1 MAPCDDV
8 AIPWLQQNKAKLG
21 SSKDEVRR
29 CTLIHR
35 LPVSPVP
42 HREVQ
47 SPKDEKVFAKR
58 GSILGSLT
66 ASISEALSSASS
78 QQSAAAP
85 PPPASDVSDS
95 IFSALK
101 RKGSSFSDAIFN
113 SSDGGGHCS
122 FRASSLTASLNIL
135 PQVVALQIRPCLHG
149 GCRIFWAL
157 RRGQM
162 MGASTSWCKL
172 YWMIWDRRQ
181 ARPHIEARFLTQ
193 SQDILPR
200 FKEHDYSDDVIGT
213 RARCFC
219 IRHQ

>member
-21 SSKDEVRR
+21 SSKDE
-29 CTLIHR
+29 
-35 LPVSPVP
+35 
-42 HREVQ
+42 
-47 SPKDEKVFAKR
+47 SPKDEKAFAKR

-113 SSDGGGHCS
+113 SSDGGGRRPS
-122 FRASSLTASLNIL
+122 DTPVPPRRMSDLLGPAPRTDDGGKYELVQAIL
-135 PQVVALQIRPCLHG
+135 DD
-149 GCRIFWAL
+149 
-157 RRGQM
+157 
-162 MGASTSWCKL
+162 MGSK
-172 YWMIWDRRQ
+172 
-181 ARPHIEARFLTQ
+181 
-193 SQDILPR
+193 DILPR
-200 FKEHDYSDDVIGT
+200 FKEHDYSDDVIAVMSAKDVDELLETLKMNAGQKIKF
-213 RARCFC
+213 RRELKKRGLC
-219 IRHQ
+219 QG